1 MIMSSKDLGRT
12 RLTGLFCRIN
22 RTFYVD
28 DELLIEPANIAPGEI
43 AYDNERL

>member
-12 RLTGLFCRIN
+12 RSTGLFCRIN

-28 DELLIEPANIAPGEI
+28 DELLIEPANITPGELT
-43 AYDNERL
+43 YDNERL